1 MDCLHL
7 DTAEWGL
14 ILLVGHITSLARM
27 FDHGPTSTCA
37 NGPAA
42 AIEGGREEGDV
53 GACPAFLYP
62 MENVKLC
69 LPKADVND
77 SGGSEN

>member
-42 AIEGGREEGDV
+42 AIEGGRGRGGLSSFPVPNGKCEI
-53 GACPAFLYP
+53 
-62 MENVKLC
+62 MS
-69 LPKADVND
+69 PK
-77 SGGSEN
+77 S